1 MFNTETITGTIE
13 RITYFNSENGYSVL
27 KIKPEGKFPKAT
39 ARDGTIAVVG
49 SMPEL
54 GVGERVEFTGH
65 WIEDSRYGTQFKAE
79 RVTPLPPSTN
89 EGIIAFLSSGLVKGL
104 GPRTAE
110 RIVEAFGKET
120 IHILDHEP
128 ERLFDLPNLKKK
140 KREIEELIIAWRSN
154 QAVRNT
160 MIFLQGYGVSS
171 KMAGRIYEHYGAAT
185 ISKMQENPY
194 MLADEVYG
202 IGFIR
207 ADEIARS
214 MGMPQDSPERLRAG
228 LVYALGQITREGHT
242 FAPRVEL
249 VSKAAELLKVDNS
262 ARIEAALS
270 QELFTGGLMRDE
282 EVISG
287 IREEAI
293 YLPEY
298 LHAETSVSEKLL
310 EMSKGESPIQK
321 ATRDIEWSSFLSE
334 LAQANH
340 VDLTDQQQGAVKAA
354 LTQPISVLTGG
365 PGTGKTTTLRMVIN
379 ALEALEFEFALACP
393 TGRAAKRMS
402 EATGHSASTI
412 HRLLGFTPSE
422 GGYQFDEDDP
432 LDIDMLI
439 VDESSMIDLLLFNDL
454 LKALRPE
461 THIMLVGDVDQLPSV
476 GAGSVLQ
483 DVIHSEQAFVTRL
496 ELIFRQQEDSQI
508 VLNAHRINHGE
519 QPNLTN
525 KASDFFFFSEEDPA
539 EAAKLIVDIVKNRL
553 PAKFGVNAVTDVQVI
568 SPMYRGPSGVNAL
581 NELLQQALN
590 GSDHATAEKK
600 IGSRVFR
607 KGDKVMQTR
616 NNYDKE
622 VFNGDIGII
631 TGIDF
636 DDGTLEVA
644 IDTGYVYY
652 EWSETD
658 ELIHAYCI
666 STHRSQG
673 SEYPIVVM
681 PVMTQHYMMLQRNLI
696 YTAITRAKQAV
707 VLVGSRKAVAMAVN
721 NNRVATRYSGLLDR
735 LRSLK

>member
-1 MFNTETITGTIE
+1 MFNIETVTGTVE
-13 RITYFNSENGYSVL
+13 RVTFFNPDNGYSVL

-39 ARDGTIAVVG
+39 ARDGTMAVVG
-49 SMPEL
+49 TMPQL
-54 GVGERVEFTGH
+54 GVGERIEFAGY

-79 RVTPLPPSTN
+79 RITPLPPSTN
-89 EGIIAFLSSGLVKGL
+89 EGIIAFLSSGIVKGI
-104 GPRTAE
+104 GIKTAE
-110 RIVEAFGKET
+110 RIVNTFGKDT
-120 IHILDHEP
+120 IHVLDNEP
-128 ERLFDLPNLKKK
+128 ERLHEVPNLKKK
-140 KREIEELIIAWRSN
+140 EREIEELIHAWRSN
-154 QAVRNT
+154 QSMRNAL
-160 MIFLQGYGVSS
+160 IFLQGYGVSS
-171 KMAGRIYEHYGAAT
+171 KMANRIYEHYGAAT
-185 ISKMQENPY
+185 IGKMQQNPY

-228 LVYALGQITREGHT
+228 LVYSLSQLSREGHT

-249 VSKAAELLKVDNS
+249 VNKAAELLKVDNT
-262 ARIEAALS
+262 ARLEAALS

-282 EVISG
+282 GITAG
-287 IREEAI
+287 IRDEAI

-298 LHAETSVSEKLL
+298 LHAETSAAEKLL
-310 EMSKGESPIQK
+310 EMTKGESPIQK
-321 ATRDIEWSSFLSE
+321 AAKDIEWGSFLDE
-334 LAQANH
+334 LARANH
-340 VDLTDQQQGAVKAA
+340 VDLTRQQQGAVKAA
-354 LTQPISVLTGG
+354 LTQRISVLTGG

-379 ALEALEFEFALACP
+379 ALEELEFKVALACP

-402 EATGHSASTI
+402 EATGRSASTI
-412 HRLLGFTPSE
+412 HRLLGFSPSE
-422 GGYQFDEDDP
+422 GGYQFDEDEP

-454 LKALRPE
+454 LQALRPE
-461 THIMLVGDVDQLPSV
+461 THLMLVGDVDQLPSV

-483 DVIHSEQAFVTRL
+483 DVIHSEHAYVTRL
-496 ELIFRQQEDSQI
+496 EVIFRQQEDSKI
-508 VLNAHRINHGE
+508 VLNAHKINHGE
-519 QPNLTN
+519 QPDLTN
-525 KASDFFFFSEEDPA
+525 KSTDFFFFGEEDPI

-553 PAKFGVNAVTDVQVI
+553 PNKFGVNPISDVQVI

-590 GSDHATAEKK
+590 GTHAVAEKK
-600 IGSRVFR
+600 IGSRIFR
-607 KGDKVMQTR
+607 VGDKVMQTR

-622 VFNGDIGII
+622 VFNGDIGLI

-636 DDGTLEVA
+636 DDGALEVA
-644 IDTGYVYY
+644 IDTGYLFY
-652 EWSETD
+652 EWSETE

-735 LRSLK
+735 LKPIKK